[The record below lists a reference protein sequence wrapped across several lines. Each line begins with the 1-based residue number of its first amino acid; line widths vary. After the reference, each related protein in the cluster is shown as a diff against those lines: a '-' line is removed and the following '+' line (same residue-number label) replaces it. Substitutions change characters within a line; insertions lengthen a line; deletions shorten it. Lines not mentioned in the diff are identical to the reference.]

1 MITGFLI
8 PSLKSKGSTHFKFP
22 ARAGRG
28 LSIFASAFFLFSRL
42 SAFAQEPAPS
52 TIYTFARQVLD
63 TLCSPGMHGRG
74 YVSEGDKIAANYL
87 EDQFKAIGLNT
98 FYGSFRQEF
107 SYPVNTFP
115 GEMFLSIDGKTLI
128 PGKDYLIFGGATKL
142 SGTYKIALID
152 PNHPELLQHKKQL
165 RHHAIVLSDS
175 LLKKEPYQGLSNDG
189 LHTKVVCILVNKL
202 TWDVPEDT
210 SYLRV
215 QLRNGLI
222 TPDSKELQIRLENK
236 FIKDYPTKNLVG
248 YIRGTEYPDSFLV
261 LTAHYDHLGRM
272 GRDTYFPGA
281 NDNASGCAM
290 LLSLAKYYAEPA
302 NKPRCSVVFIA
313 FSGEEAGLIGSAYFT
328 QHPLFPIRC
337 IRFLTNLDILGT
349 GDEGITVVNGTLF
362 PTEFNLLKSINE
374 KGHFLPEV
382 KVRGKA
388 ANSDH
393 YLFSERGVKAFFIYT
408 RGGIKAY
415 HDVYDQAATLP
426 LTRFE
431 DLYKLLCAF
440 ERELDAR

>member
-1 MITGFLI
+1 MSSGFQSY
-8 PSLKSKGSTHFKFP
+8 SLETKFLSHFNFSAP
-22 ARAGRG
+22 LRRRF
-28 LSIFASAFFLFSRL
+28 SIFTNACLLFLQL
-42 SAFAQEPAPS
+42 PIFAQEPAP
-52 TIYTFARQVLD
+52 TPVYTFARQVLD
-63 TLCSPGMHGRG
+63 TLCAPGMHGRG
-74 YVSEGDKIAANYL
+74 YVAEGGKIAANYL
-87 EDQFKAIGLNT
+87 EEQFKTIGLRS
-98 FYGSFRQEF
+98 FYDSFRQEF

-115 GEMFLSIDGKTLI
+115 GAMFLSIDGKALI
-128 PGKDYLIFGGATKL
+128 PGKDYLILSGATRF

-152 PNHPELLQHKKQL
+152 PAHAALLKHKKSV

-175 LLKKEPYQGLSNDG
+175 LLKRAPYQRLAKDS

-210 SYLRV
+210 SYLQI

-222 TPDSKELQIRLENK
+222 TSDSKELQIRLENK
-236 FIKDYPTKNLVG
+236 FIRNYPARNLVG

-261 LTAHYDHLGRM
+261 LSAHYDHLGRM
-272 GRDTYFPGA
+272 GRNTYFPGA

-290 LLSLAKYYAEPA
+290 LLSLAKYYAQPA

-313 FSGEEAGLIGSAYFT
+313 FSGEEAGLIGSSYFT
-328 QHPLFPIRC
+328 QHPFFPIRN

-362 PTEFNLLKSINE
+362 PAEFNLLKTLNE
-374 KGHFLPEV
+374 KGHFLPDV
-382 KVRGKA
+382 RVRGKS

-393 YLFSERGVKAFFIYT
+393 YFFSERGVKAFFIYT

-415 HDVYDQAATLP
+415 HDVYDKAATLP

-440 ERELDAR
+440 EKELDAR